1 VHHRIVVPWTLLATM
16 DCLRALRNKL
26 LISKEKKKKRDEEN
40 ELLHFTIWSSP
51 RTAWQ
56 AMSIPSLT
64 SNPTAFA
71 FPNQGSLLN
80 VLYKILSLLSTTTE
94 TRFL

>member
-1 VHHRIVVPWTLLATM
+1 VHRRVVVPWTLLATM
-16 DCLRALRNKL
+16 DCLRALCNKL
-26 LISKEKKKKRDEEN
+26 LISKEKKKRDEEN

-51 RTAWQ
+51 RTTWQ

-71 FPNQGSLLN
+71 FPYQGSLLN